1 MSLTS
6 PIVIKVPSRAPLAVE
21 TKSLFIMWLANLNN
35 KSNVCKQISSTWSVS
50 DKITPSAIKGLLKT
64 KRSSCLKELD
74 EVSVDGSLISV
85 FVGEN

>member
-1 MSLTS
+1 M
-6 PIVIKVPSRAPLAVE
+6 PNRAPLAVE

-50 DKITPSAIKGLLKT
+50 EKITPSAIKGLLKT
-64 KRSSCLKELD
+64 KLKELD
-74 EVSVDGSLISV
+74 EVGVDGSLISV